1 MDSILNSAIEEICS
15 HLQNGLSLQTLW
27 SRLSSSSSSNLDLS
41 PTLKQSLWDA
51 LRSVPTLKFRA
62 QNDHYAPADPS
73 IHSFQDSEKLNLKLV
88 ADEALRN
95 NFMGLYNVD
104 SVNANLSAVQRH
116 TLERVVMARGN
127 GITQTQLAKE
137 LGIEGRNFH
146 YAVKNLECQ
155 GLLVRQS
162 ALLRTKEAGD
172 EGEPRN
178 NPSVTTTNMLYLY
191 RHAKH
196 LSAQQKIE
204 ITNEERAKESFV
216 NVKESPASGDGFA
229 GNVLV
234 KDYLPAMK
242 AVCNKLEEANGK
254 VLVVSDIKKELGY
267 SKTSGHRAWR
277 NICQRLKAAH
287 LVEVFDAKVNGK
299 VESCLRFVENS
310 SPTKVEPREVVHV
323 DKDFVEEQQVKF
335 GKKCKISDH
344 LVELPIEHQIYE
356 LIDAAGSE
364 GLTRNEVMER
374 LGIDNKKNYTRFVSM
389 CSRYDMSLQP
399 EMHKKAVAYRFR
411 TSGKHKSESTN
422 AFLRKS
428 KDANDSKI
436 SILNVGSVDA
446 PRSDQFQT
454 GSVSDCWSLNS
465 DTAGPENMNN
475 IETNTDPSAGSLGR
489 NEFDDMPETS
499 QLLLLGPKDATSD
512 SQVSLVSAGVE
523 PNGALS
529 EIPAAL
535 SKPLAKGSDPRYPC
549 MSLTVDNTRR
559 EKRILERLEGEKFIL
574 RAELY
579 RWLVSLETDKCTATD
594 RKTIDRILQKLQQ
607 LGHCKCIDISVP
619 VVTNLGRTRT
629 TVVVLHPSVQSLTPE
644 LVSEIHDAWRSFE
657 IQSRGKCSSRWREKN
672 SGSVPVLE
680 DVQRTQTHVSAQR
693 QTLSSEAMRA
703 NGFILAKMV
712 RAKLLHSF
720 LWDYLYGSSGSND
733 ALSFGKDVIEPRDPH
748 STRKLFS
755 LEATMKAIPV
765 ELFLQV
771 AGSTKNFEDMIE
783 KCKRGLCLSD
793 LSREEY
799 KSLMD
804 THATGRLSLVI
815 DILRRLK
822 LIRMVCDH
830 HSENG
835 FQVPPP
841 MISAYALEL
850 KPYVEE
856 PVSKDAISLSFGS
869 RDLRPRIRHD
879 FSLSSREA
887 VDEYWQTLEY
897 CYAAADPR
905 AALLAFP
912 GSCVH
917 EVSHHRSWTK
927 LGVMTA
933 AQRDELL
940 KRVVK
945 DDPSEKLSFKECGKI
960 AKDLNLTL
968 EQVLRVYYNKRRQHL
983 DGLQNNTDEVQSKK
997 RRRRKRKRSSE
1008 SRSVDFAE
1016 NDEVTGQLE
1025 EQTHPTVSD
1034 TVEQLEELNLLVTS
1048 YEHDSHLQALD
1059 NCLETG
1065 QEPEPNEDNEGCH
1078 SIITK
1083 GSFSKLKPLRPS
1095 KRNKLHST
1103 RQRRFSW
1110 TEEADRQLIIQYVR
1124 HRATLG
1130 AKIHRINWASVTDL
1144 PAPPI
1149 ACMKRMASLKSNR
1162 KFRLAVMRLCNILSE
1177 RYAKILEKTQNRSL
1191 NKDDCNL
1198 LLRDSIGE
1206 GHDSKLPNISDHNPE
1221 TGLQE
1226 EPWDDF
1232 DDAYVKKSLEEV
1244 LHHKRLAKFDAS
1256 KRVGSTGEDWSDL
1269 NTSECDP
1276 QESELI
1282 ASTAPY
1288 EDVQN
1293 LGGREKI
1300 SARRSC
1306 YQHLNEKYFKL
1317 LHGVDVSTQVYK
1329 SLAVSNAVELF
1340 KLVFLSTSTAPEVPN
1355 LLAGILRRYSEC
1367 DLFAAFNYLR
1377 DKKFM
1382 VGGNGSQKFSL
1393 SQQFLHNTSA
1403 SPFPINSGKR
1413 ATKFAHW
1420 LYEKDKDLMEGGI
1433 DLSTDLQCGDIFHLF
1448 ALVSSGELS
1457 ISSCLPDEGVGEA
1470 EESRSSKR
1478 KADINEL
1485 LDDEKTKKLKSF
1497 VAAEGEIISRR
1508 EKGFPGITVSVSRAE
1523 FSIAN
1528 SIDLF
1533 KEDAPIGDKHFG
1545 GNHQLECTSDQSS
1558 LSHSDCM
1565 KEIFN
1570 SSSTVPVLEIG
1581 CESPWEGMVAYAE
1594 HLLPLHPAQDQSSPI
1609 QPEVFRTVYIAIQK
1623 AGDQGLSIEE
1633 VSQIMNIPGEKMTDL
1648 IIDVLQTFERVLKVN
1663 AYDSIRV
1670 VDSLYRG
1677 KYFMTSVS
1685 GINQKLEPP
1694 SWRKPLGDDGHILF
1708 HSENRDNG
1716 AAPSEREIN
1725 ADVHKLTILNFP
1737 EEVDEPSY
1745 VKQISSVPES
1755 YREGKGG
1762 DAEDES
1768 SRTSNDRLCMP
1779 IFPWINGD
1787 GTTNK
1792 IVYKGLRRRVL
1803 GIVMQNPAILE
1814 DEIIRR
1820 MDVLNPQS
1828 CRKLLELMVLDNH
1841 LHVRKMHQTT
1851 CTGPPPILG
1860 TLLGSSFKPSKLV
1873 CREHYFANPMSTS
1886 LL

>member
-1 MDSILNSAIEEICS
+1 MDSLLNSAIEEICS
-15 HLQNGLSLQTLW
+15 HLHDGLSLQTLW
-27 SRLSSSSSSNLDLS
+27 SRLDPSLSSSPS
-41 PTLKQSLWDA
+41 LKQSLWDS
-51 LRSVPTLKFRA
+51 LRSVPTLKFLA
-62 QNDHYAPADPS
+62 PQNYHYAPADPS
-73 IHSFQDSEKLNLKLV
+73 IHSFQAAENLNLKLV
-88 ADEALRN
+88 ADESLRN

-104 SVNANLSAVQRH
+104 SVNSNLSSVQRH
-116 TLERVVMARGN
+116 TLQRVAMARTN

-155 GLLVRQS
+155 GLLVRKS
-162 ALLRTKEAGD
+162 ALLRLKEAGD

-178 NPSVTTTNMLYLY
+178 NPSVTTNMLYLY

-204 ITNEERAKESFV
+204 IIKEERAEESFV
-216 NVKESPASGDGFA
+216 NVTESEKGDVSA
-229 GNVLV
+229 GSVLV
-234 KDYLPAMK
+234 KDFLPAMK
-242 AVCNKLEEANGK
+242 AVCDKLEEANGK
-254 VLVVSDIKKELGY
+254 VLVVGDIKKELGY
-267 SKTSGHRAWR
+267 CGTSGHRAWR
-277 NICQRLKAAH
+277 NICQRLKAAQ

-310 SPTKVEPREVVHV
+310 SPTRVDPRTVVHV
-323 DKDFVEEQQVKF
+323 DEDFVEEQNVKF
-335 GKKCKISDH
+335 GKKCKITDQ

-356 LIDAAGSE
+356 IIDAAGSE

-374 LGIDNKKNYTRFVSM
+374 LGIDNKKNYARFVTM
-389 CSRYDMSLQP
+389 CSRFEMSLQP

-411 TSGKHKSESTN
+411 TSGKHESESIN
-422 AFLRKS
+422 AFLQKS
-428 KDANDSKI
+428 KDAND
-436 SILNVGSVDA
+436 
-446 PRSDQFQT
+446 
-454 GSVSDCWSLNS
+454 VSDCLSLKGV
-465 DTAGPENMNN
+465 TAGPENINN
-475 IETNTDPSAGSLGR
+475 TEANTDPSAGSLGC
-489 NEFDDMPETS
+489 NELYNMPETS
-499 QLLLLGPKDATSD
+499 QQLFLGPKDTTSD
-512 SQVSLVSAGVE
+512 SQVSLASTGVE
-523 PNGALS
+523 TNSALS
-529 EIPAAL
+529 ERPAAL
-535 SKPLAKGSDPRYPC
+535 SKPLSKGSDPRYPC
-549 MSLTVDNTRR
+549 LSLTVDNTRR
-559 EKRILERLEGEKFIL
+559 EKRIVERLEGEKFIL

-594 RKTIDRILQKLQQ
+594 RKTIDRILHKLQQ

-619 VVTNLGRTRT
+619 VVTNLGRSRT

-672 SGSVPVLE
+672 SGPVPVLE
-680 DVQRTQTHVSAQR
+680 DVQRTQTHLSAHR
-693 QTLSSEAMRA
+693 QTVSSEAMRA

-720 LWDYLYGSSGSND
+720 LWEYLYGSSGSND
-733 ALSFGKDVIEPRDPH
+733 ALLSGKDVIEPKDPC
-748 STRKLFS
+748 STSKLFS

-793 LSREEY
+793 LSSKEY

-804 THATGRLSLVI
+804 SHATGRLSLVI

-830 HSENG
+830 RSENG
-835 FQVPPP
+835 LQVHPPI
-841 MISAYALEL
+841 ISAYALEL
-850 KPYVEE
+850 KPYIEE
-856 PVSKDAISLSFGS
+856 PVSKDAISLRFGS
-869 RDLRPRIRHD
+869 LDLRPRIRHD
-879 FSLSSREA
+879 FSLSNREA

-983 DGLQNNTDEVQSKK
+983 DGLQNNMDEVQPKK

-1008 SRSVDFAE
+1008 SRSVDFTE
-1016 NDEVTGQLE
+1016 NDEVNGQLE

-1034 TVEQLEELNLLVTS
+1034 TVEQLEELNFLVT
-1048 YEHDSHLQALD
+1048 YEHDSRLQALN

-1065 QEPEPNEDNEGCH
+1065 QEAQPNEDNEGCH
-1078 SIITK
+1078 SITTK
-1083 GSFSKLKPLRPS
+1083 GSSSKLKPRCS
-1095 KRNKLHST
+1095 RKRNKLHTT

-1110 TEEADRQLIIQYVR
+1110 TEEADRNLIIQYVR

-1130 AKIHRINWASVTDL
+1130 AKIHRVNWASVPDL
-1144 PAPPI
+1144 PAPPV
-1149 ACMKRMASLKSNR
+1149 ACMKRMASLKSNK
-1162 KFRLAVMRLCNILSE
+1162 KFRSAVMRLCNILSE
-1177 RYAKILEKTQNRSL
+1177 RYARILKKTQNRSL
-1191 NKDDCNL
+1191 NKDDCSL

-1206 GHDSKLPNISDHNPE
+1206 GHDNNLPNISDQNLG
-1221 TGLQE
+1221 TALQN

-1232 DDAYVKKSLEEV
+1232 DDNYVKKSLEEV

-1256 KRVGSTGEDWSDL
+1256 TRVGSTSEDRTDL
-1269 NTSECDP
+1269 NTSEYDP
-1276 QESELI
+1276 PESELI

-1293 LGGREKI
+1293 HGGREKK
-1300 SARRSC
+1300 SARRSN

-1355 LLAGILRRYSEC
+1355 LLAGVLRRYSEC

-1393 SQQFLHNTSA
+1393 SQQFLHSTSA
-1403 SPFPINSGKR
+1403 SPFPTNSGKR
-1413 ATKFAHW
+1413 ATKFAHFIH
-1420 LYEKDKDLMEGGI
+1420 EKDKHLMEGGI
-1433 DLSTDLQCGDIFHLF
+1433 DLSTDLQCGEIFHLF

-1457 ISSCLPDEGVGEA
+1457 ISPCLPDEGVGEA

-1485 LDDEKTKKLKSF
+1485 LDDERTKKLKSF

-1508 EKGFPGITVSVSRAE
+1508 EKGFPGISVSVSRKE
-1523 FSIAN
+1523 FSTAN
-1528 SIDLF
+1528 CIDLF
-1533 KEDAPIGDKHFG
+1533 KEDTPIGEKHFG
-1545 GNHQLECTSDQSS
+1545 GSQHLECTSVGSS

-1565 KEIFN
+1565 KEIF
-1570 SSSTVPVLEIG
+1570 SSGSTAPVLELG
-1581 CESPWEGMVAYAE
+1581 CDSPWEGMVGYAG
-1594 HLLPLHPAQDQSSPI
+1594 HLFPLHSAQDQSSPI
-1609 QPEVFRTVYIAIQK
+1609 RPEVFKAVYTAIQK

-1633 VSQIMNIPGEKMTDL
+1633 VSRITNIPGEKMTDV

-1685 GINQKLEPP
+1685 GVDRKLEPP
-1694 SWRKPLGDDGHILF
+1694 SWRKPQGKNDDHIVI
-1708 HSENRDNG
+1708 HSENCDTG
-1716 AAPSEREIN
+1716 AAPEREIN

-1737 EEVDEPSY
+1737 EEVDELLY
-1745 VKQISSVPES
+1745 EKQTES
-1755 YREGKGG
+1755 YRESKGG

-1768 SRTSNDRLCMP
+1768 SRSSNDRLCMP

-1814 DEIIRR
+1814 DEIIHR

-1851 CTGPPPILG
+1851 CAGPPPILG
-1860 TLLGSSFKPSKLV
+1860 ALLGSSYKPSKLV

>member
-1 MDSILNSAIEEICS
+1 MDSLLTSSVEEICS
-15 HLQNGLSLQTLW
+15 HLHNGLSLPSLW
-27 SRLSSSSSSNLDLS
+27 SRLSSSSSSSSNLDLS
-41 PTLKQSLWDA
+41 PSLKQSLWDA
-51 LRSVPTLKFRA
+51 LRSIPTLNILSPA
-62 QNDHYAPADPS
+62 QNYHYAPADSS
-73 IHSFQDSEKLNLKLV
+73 IHSFQAAENLNLKLV
-88 ADEALRN
+88 ADESLRN

-104 SVNANLSAVQRH
+104 SANNNLSAVQRH
-116 TLERVVMARGN
+116 TLERVVMAREN
-127 GITQTQLAKE
+127 GITQTQIAKE

-172 EGEPRN
+172 DRN
-178 NPSVTTTNMLYLY
+178 NPSVTTNMLYLN

-196 LSAQQKIE
+196 LTAQQKIE
-204 ITNEERAKESFV
+204 IVKEERNNESSV
-216 NVKESPASGDGFA
+216 SVRERSAGGDGFG
-229 GNVLV
+229 GNVHV
-234 KDYLPAMK
+234 KDFLPAMK
-242 AVCNKLEEANGK
+242 AVCDKLEEANGK
-254 VLVVSDIKKELGY
+254 VLVVADVKKELGY
-267 SKTSGHRAWR
+267 CRSSGHRAWR

-287 LVEVFDAKVNGK
+287 LVEVFDANVNGK

-310 SPTKVEPREVVHV
+310 SPIRVEPRTVVHV
-323 DKDFVEEQQVKF
+323 DDDFVEEKHVKF
-335 GKKCKISDH
+335 GKRCKITDQ

-374 LGIDNKKNYTRFVSM
+374 LGIDNKKNYARFVTM
-389 CSRYDMSLQP
+389 CSRFEMNLQP

-411 TSGKHKSESTN
+411 TSGKHRSESNN
-422 AFLRKS
+422 AFIKKS
-428 KDANDSKI
+428 TDANDGRLS
-436 SILNVGSVDA
+436 SQCDGSVDT
-446 PRSDQFQT
+446 PMSDL
-454 GSVSDCWSLNS
+454 SLKG
-465 DTAGPENMNN
+465 DYAGPENINN
-475 IETNTDPSAGSLGR
+475 RETNSGPFGGSIGP
-489 NEFDDMPETS
+489 NESYNVSETS
-499 QLLLLGPKDATSD
+499 QQLCLGSKDAISD
-512 SQVSLVSAGVE
+512 SQVSLISTGVE
-523 PNGALS
+523 TNGALLGT
-529 EIPAAL
+529 PAAS
-535 SKPLAKGSDPRYPC
+535 SKLHSKGSDPRYPC

-559 EKRILERLEGEKFIL
+559 EKRIVERLEGEKFIL

-619 VVTNLGRTRT
+619 VVTNLGRSRT
-629 TVVVLHPSVQSLTPE
+629 TVVILHPSVQSLTPE

-657 IQSRGKCSSRWREKN
+657 VQSRGKCSSRWREKN
-672 SGSVPVLE
+672 IGSVPVLE
-680 DVQRTQTHVSAQR
+680 DVQRTQTHVSAHQ
-693 QTLSSEAMRA
+693 QTVSSEAMRA

-720 LWDYLYGSSGSND
+720 LWEYLYGSSSSYD
-733 ALSFGKDVIEPRDPH
+733 ALSSAKDVSEPRDPH
-748 STRKLFS
+748 NTSKLFS

-771 AGSTKNFEDMIE
+771 AGSTKNFEEMID
-783 KCKRGLCLSD
+783 KCKKGLCLSD
-793 LSREEY
+793 LSAEEY

-830 HSENG
+830 RSEDG
-835 FQVPPP
+835 LEVLPPI
-841 MISAYALEL
+841 ISAYALEL

-869 RDLRPRIRHD
+869 LDLRPRIRHD
-879 FSLSSREA
+879 FSLSNREA

-917 EVSHHRSWTK
+917 EVSNHRSWTK

-983 DGLQNNTDEVQSKK
+983 DGLQNNTDELQSEK
-997 RRRRKRKRSSE
+997 RRRRKRKKSSE
-1008 SRSVDFAE
+1008 SRSVDFSKT
-1016 NDEVTGQLE
+1016 DEVIRQME
-1025 EQTHPTVSD
+1025 EQTRTTVSN
-1034 TVEQLEELNLLVTS
+1034 TIEQLEELNFLVAS
-1048 YEHDSHLQALD
+1048 HEHDSHVQALD

-1078 SIITK
+1078 SITTK
-1083 GSFSKLKPLRPS
+1083 GSFSKLKPIRPR
-1095 KRNKLHST
+1095 KRKNLHST

-1124 HRATLG
+1124 HRASLG
-1130 AKIHRINWASVTDL
+1130 ANIHRVNWALIPDL
-1144 PAPPI
+1144 PAAPV
-1149 ACMKRMASLKSNR
+1149 ACMKRMASLKSNK
-1162 KFRLAVMRLCNILSE
+1162 KFRSAVMRLCNILSE
-1177 RYAKILEKTQNRSL
+1177 RYAKVLKKTQNRSL
-1191 NKDDCNL
+1191 EKNECSVP
-1198 LLRDSIGE
+1198 LRNSTGE
-1206 GHDSKLPNISDHNPE
+1206 RHDSNLPNINDHNLG
-1221 TGLQE
+1221 TALQD

-1232 DDAYVKKSLEEV
+1232 NDNYVKKSLEEV

-1256 KRVGSTGEDWSDL
+1256 KRVGSTGEDWSV
-1269 NTSECDP
+1269 EH
-1276 QESELI
+1276 ESELI
-1282 ASTAPY
+1282 ASTAPS
-1288 EDVQN
+1288 EDFQN
-1293 LGGREKI
+1293 HAGRGKI
-1300 SARRSC
+1300 SARRSR

-1355 LLAGILRRYSEC
+1355 LLASILRRYSEC
-1367 DLFAAFNYLR
+1367 DLFAAFNYLK

-1393 SQQFLHNTSA
+1393 SQQFLHSTSA
-1403 SPFPINSGKR
+1403 SPFPTNCGKR

-1420 LYEKDKDLMEGGI
+1420 LHEKDKDLMGGGVN
-1433 DLSTDLQCGDIFHLF
+1433 LSTDLQCGDILHLF
-1448 ALVSSGELS
+1448 ALVSTGELS
-1457 ISSCLPDEGVGEA
+1457 IFPYLPDEGVGEA

-1497 VAAEGEIISRR
+1497 AAAEGEIISRR

-1523 FSIAN
+1523 FSVSN

-1533 KEDAPIGDKHFG
+1533 RVDAPNDDKHFE
-1545 GNHQLECTSDQSS
+1545 GNHQLESTSDRDS

-1565 KEIFN
+1565 NEVIN
-1570 SSSTVPVLEIG
+1570 SSSTVPVLEIA
-1581 CESPWEGMVAYAE
+1581 CESPWEGMVGYAE
-1594 HLLPLHPAQDQSSPI
+1594 HLFSLRPAEDQSSPI
-1609 QPEVFRTVYIAIQK
+1609 QPEILRAAYIAIQK

-1633 VSQIMNIPGEKMTDL
+1633 VSEITNIQGGKMNDL
-1648 IIDVLQTFERVLKVN
+1648 IIDVLQTFERVLRVD

-1685 GINQKLEPP
+1685 GVSRKLEPP
-1694 SWRKPLGDDGHILF
+1694 SWRKPIGEDDGHIHI
-1708 HSENRDNG
+1708 HSENRDND

-1725 ADVHKLTILNFP
+1725 SDIHKLTILNFP
-1737 EEVDEPSY
+1737 EDVDVPSY
-1745 VKQISSVPES
+1745 VKQTES
-1755 YREGKGG
+1755 YRERKGG
-1762 DAEDES
+1762 DAGDES
-1768 SRTSNDRLCMP
+1768 SRSSNDRLCMP

-1787 GTTNK
+1787 GSTNK

-1851 CTGPPPILG
+1851 CAGPPPILG
-1860 TLLGSSFKPSKLV
+1860 TLLGSSYKPSKLV
-1873 CREHYFANPMSTS
+1873 CREHYFANPTSTS